1 MALKYLLDTSVIKRL
16 SRPAVRRAVE
26 PLAEA
31 GAVARTQITDLEVGY
46 SARNET
52 EWQRLMV
59 ALSAFDLIESTASH
73 HRRALGI
80 QRLLAARS
88 QRGRKIPDLLIAAAG
103 EEHGWSFYI
112 TTRTSISSPP

>member
-73 HRRALGI
+73 HRRALESSAYSL
-80 QRLLAARS
+80 RVVSAVAKSRTCSLPRPARNT
-88 QRGRKIPDLLIAAAG
+88 
-103 EEHGWSFYI
+103 GWSFYI